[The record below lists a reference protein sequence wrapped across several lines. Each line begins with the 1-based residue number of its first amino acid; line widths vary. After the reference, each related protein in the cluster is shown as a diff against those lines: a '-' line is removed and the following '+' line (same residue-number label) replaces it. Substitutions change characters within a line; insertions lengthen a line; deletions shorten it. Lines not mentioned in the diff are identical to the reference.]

1 MQIRAG
7 GQRINDFVGEPV
19 GQELVQPRAELFPAP
34 TPVLVGHAIHQEFE
48 LRVARAPES
57 RNIKHHAPGGL
68 LGDTHDAPDQTL
80 PCAPEVQQRCV
91 ALRAHLILQA
101 AQGREPL
108 AVFAHLG
115 RARGTHRRQSA
126 FEFSSQLH
134 AGRL

>member
-1 MQIRAG
+1 MTLGLAST
-7 GQRINDFVGEPV
+7 PV
-19 GQELVQPRAELFPAP
+19 SNPYFGDLVQSIERS
-34 TPVLVGHAIHQEFE
+34 
-48 LRVARAPES
+48 ARAAGYS
-57 RNIKHHAPGGL
+57 L
-68 LGDTHDAPDQTL
+68 VLGDTHDAPDQTL

-91 ALRAHLILQA
+91 ALRAHLVLQA

-134 AGRL
+134 ARRL